1 MAKRL
6 FISLILLFFLFS
18 CSGEEKT
25 NELPNFVFILADDLG
40 YGELGIFG
48 QKFIETP
55 NIDQL
60 AKEGMILTDHYTGSP
75 VCAPARSVLMTG
87 IHSGKNPIR

>member
-1 MAKRL
+1 MVKRL
-6 FISLILLFFLFS
+6 FIALILFFSLFS
-18 CSGEEKT
+18 CSREEKT

-40 YGELGIFG
+40 YGELGVFG

-60 AKEGMILTDHYTGSP
+60 AKEGIIILALLFVPLPDP
-75 VCAPARSVLMTG
+75 F
-87 IHSGKNPIR
+87 